1 MRLSKIK
8 KEINTNCACKFCQCS
23 NCFSVLTEGEHFLVK
38 VIINR
43 ISETSFNFLLKS
55 FFMFACVNITGL
67 HTSPS
72 HNTATFNMSKSRSS
86 SFSLFWTTLISYER
100 LIWINWQMCRVP
112 LLSGS
117 CLWAFLSKAAT
128 AIMNGLLL
136 IRRAFNVTSLWHF
149 FNLDFKCFS
158 KVFRH
163 ILFSVNS
170 LNQLNSSCFRR
181 EVPKTQAQ
189 VFGKPSF
196 FMTFRIFPPICL
208 LPIHRKTE
216 G

>member
-1 MRLSKIK
+1 
-8 KEINTNCACKFCQCS
+8 
-23 NCFSVLTEGEHFLVK
+23 
-38 VIINR
+38 
-43 ISETSFNFLLKS
+43 
-55 FFMFACVNITGL
+55 MFTCVNITGL

-72 HNTATFNMSKSRSS
+72 HNTATFNMSKSGSS
-86 SFSLFWTTLISYER
+86 SFSLLDNTEQLWTADLNKLADVSSSSVI
-100 LIWINWQMCRVP
+100 RVM
-112 LLSGS
+112 SVG
-117 CLWAFLSKAAT
+117 FLSKAAT

-149 FNLDFKCFS
+149 FNLVFKCFS

-189 VFGKPSF
+189 VFGKPSL

-216 G
+216 R

>member
-1 MRLSKIK
+1 MLPVFDIFLILILS
-8 KEINTNCACKFCQCS
+8 AFQ
-23 NCFSVLTEGEHFLVK
+23 
-38 VIINR
+38 R
-43 ISETSFNFLLKS
+43 
-55 FFMFACVNITGL
+55 
-67 HTSPS
+67 
-72 HNTATFNMSKSRSS
+72 
-86 SFSLFWTTLISYER
+86 
-100 LIWINWQMCRVP
+100 
-112 LLSGS
+112 
-117 CLWAFLSKAAT
+117 CL
-128 AIMNGLLL
+128 
-136 IRRAFNVTSLWHF
+136 
-149 FNLDFKCFS
+149 D
-158 KVFRH
+158 